1 MPRRPIAAER
11 SPEDREKLAA
21 IVDSVRRTFHTVEDM
36 TQSFIREAIVTG
48 VFRPGQ
54 RLNLDAIAA
63 TLGVS
68 RMPVRASLRQLE
80 NEGLIETSPYRG
92 ARVSVLA
99 PAEIAEIYELRVLLE
114 CYLLEH
120 LMGKL
125 DDALVDELE
134 GIVGQLEGSD
144 ELGQRLERRKA
155 FYQTLYERADRPRA
169 LAQVNTLRGSV
180 GRYLLLQRVHEH
192 HGHVDFIGLLRARD
206 LAGAQAWLTAHL
218 QNVSSTLQALD
229 AEEAEADGEGA
240 DGEGSDGPEPA
251 DGEESTA
258 T

>member
-80 NEGLIETSPYRG
+80 NEGLIEMSPYRG

-192 HGHVDFIGLLRARD
+192 HGHVDFIELLRARD

-218 QNVSSTLQALD
+218 QNVSSTLQALV
-229 AEEAEADGEGA
+229 AQEAEAEA
-240 DGEGSDGPEPA
+240 EPA
-251 DGEESTA
+251 DGEEPVTA
-258 T
+258 